1 MFAFTFLQ
9 FPIKPIQCQALPLAK
24 TYSLTKMVDM
34 KITIWKGCD
43 PTVAAAIK
51 IFLERGSPYSIASR
65 RYPILRLVQEVID
78 PAVAAYINSL
88 PLSHKDFISGVGMGF
103 SELLKKVGFN
113 VVAQAQK
120 LLLRNFILT
129 LDRQT
134 SLDKCLIAT
143 IESLIELVSECA
155 SKRPKKSSPAKGL
168 TINSQRKLGFCEFC
182 GNQTEYSHFISE
194 ISEYA
199 ASDIEFTDHEK
210 LVLSHRYCSSHRPK
224 LTDGQWN
231 PKYRQGKRSSEQFN
245 KELIRLRRQ
254 CAKPNKAN
262 ANSGD
267 RLIDNYFFHWILA
280 QTLTPAD
287 IGELRNIA
295 QRMAE
300 SKFSDTKKRIIILK
314 HPCFNQSE
322 IALLLTNQYH
332 IPMTRQAVSKALAC
346 VRNEFH
352 IQMNDFQL

>member
-1 MFAFTFLQ
+1 
-9 FPIKPIQCQALPLAK
+9 
-24 TYSLTKMVDM
+24 M
-34 KITIWKGCD
+34 KITTWEGCD
-43 PTVAAAIK
+43 PTIATAIK
-51 IFLERGSPYSIASR
+51 IFIERGSPYSIASR
-65 RYPILRLVQEVID
+65 RYPILRLVQEVIA

-88 PLSHKDFISGVGMGF
+88 PLSHKDYISGADIGF
-103 SELLKKVGFN
+103 SELIKKVGFN

-129 LDRQT
+129 LARQT

-155 SKRPKKSSPAKGL
+155 SKRPKKSPPAKGL
-168 TINSQRKLGFCEFC
+168 TINSQRKLGFCEYC
-182 GNQTEYSHFISE
+182 GNQTEFSDFISE

-199 ASDIEFTDHEK
+199 ANDNELPDHEK
-210 LVLSHRYCSSHRPK
+210 LVLSHRYCSNHRPR
-224 LTDGQWN
+224 LTNGRWN
-231 PKYRQGKRSSEQFN
+231 PKYRQGKRSFEQFN

-267 RLIDNYFFHWILA
+267 RLIDDYFFHWILA

-295 QRMAE
+295 QRMAD
-300 SKFSDTKKRIIILK
+300 SKFSDTKKRILILINQG
-314 HPCFNQSE
+314 FNQSE
-322 IALLLTNQYH
+322 VAQILTENYH
-332 IPMTRQAVSKALAC
+332 FSMTRQAVSKALAS
-346 VRNEFH
+346 VRKEFH
-352 IQMNDFQL
+352 INNDT

>member
-1 MFAFTFLQ
+1 MF
-9 FPIKPIQCQALPLAK
+9 
-24 TYSLTKMVDM
+24 V
-34 KITIWKGCD
+34 
-43 PTVAAAIK
+43 
-51 IFLERGSPYSIASR
+51 ERGSPYSIASR

-88 PLSHKDFISGVGMGF
+88 PLSHKDYISGADIGF
-103 SELLKKVGFN
+103 SELIKKMGFN
-113 VVAQAQK
+113 VVARAQR

-155 SKRPKKSSPAKGL
+155 SKRPKKSSPAKGV

-182 GNQTEYSHFISE
+182 GNQTEYSQFISE

-199 ASDIEFTDHEK
+199 ANDIEFPDHEK
-210 LVLSHRYCSSHRPK
+210 LVLSHQYCSNHRPR

-231 PKYRQGKRSSEQFN
+231 PKYRQGKRSYEHFN

-262 ANSGD
+262 ASSGD
-267 RLIDNYFFHWILA
+267 RLIDDYFFHWI
-280 QTLTPAD
+280 QSKTLTSAD

-295 QRMAE
+295 QRMTE
-300 SKFSDTKKRIIILK
+300 SKFSDTKKVILMLI
-314 HPCFNQSE
+314 HQGFNQSE
-322 IALLLTNQYH
+322 VAQILTKTYH
-332 IPMTRQAVSKALAC
+332 LPMTRQAVSKALATL
-346 VRNEFH
+346 RNEFY
-352 IQMNDFQL
+352 IKREY

>member
-1 MFAFTFLQ
+1 
-9 FPIKPIQCQALPLAK
+9 
-24 TYSLTKMVDM
+24 MVDM
-34 KITIWKGCD
+34 KITTWEGCNL
-43 PTVAAAIK
+43 TVAAAIK
-51 IFLERGSPYSIASR
+51 VFVERSSPYSIASR

-78 PAVAAYINSL
+78 PAVADFINSL
-88 PLSHKDFISGVGMGF
+88 PLSHKDYISGADIGF
-103 SELLKKVGFN
+103 SELTKKVGFN
-113 VVAQAQK
+113 VVAQAQR

-143 IESLIELVSECA
+143 IESLIELLSECA
-155 SKRPKKSSPAKGL
+155 SKQPKKSSPAKGL

-194 ISEYA
+194 ISEYT

-210 LVLSHRYCSSHRPK
+210 LVLSHRYCSCHRPK

-231 PKYRQGKRSSEQFN
+231 PKYRQGKRSFEQFN

-267 RLIDNYFFHWILA
+267 RLIDDYFFHWILT

-287 IGELRNIA
+287 VGELRNIA
-295 QRMAE
+295 QRMAD
-300 SKFSDTKKRIIILK
+300 SKLSDTKKRILILINQG
-314 HPCFNQSE
+314 FNQSE
-322 IALLLTNQYH
+322 VAQILTENYH
-332 IPMTRQAVSKALAC
+332 FSMTRQAVSKALAS
-346 VRNEFH
+346 VRKEFH
-352 IQMNDFQL
+352 INNDA

>member
-1 MFAFTFLQ
+1 
-9 FPIKPIQCQALPLAK
+9 
-24 TYSLTKMVDM
+24 M
-34 KITIWKGCD
+34 KITIWEGCD
-43 PTVAAAIK
+43 LTVEAAIK
-51 IFLERGSPYSIASR
+51 LFVERSSPYSIFSR
-65 RYPILRLVQEVID
+65 RYPILRLIQEVID
-78 PAVAAYINSL
+78 PAVAAYVNSL
-88 PLSHKDFISGVGMGF
+88 PPSHKDYISGANLGF
-103 SELLKKVGFN
+103 SEVLKKVGLN
-113 VVAQAQK
+113 VVVQAQR
-120 LLLRNFILT
+120 LLLRNFVLT
-129 LDRQT
+129 LDQQT
-134 SLDKCLIAT
+134 SLDKCFTAT

-155 SKRPKKSSPAKGL
+155 SKRPKKSSPAKGV

-182 GNQTEYSHFISE
+182 GKLTEFSNLISE
-194 ISEYA
+194 ISEFIA
-199 ASDIEFTDHEK
+199 NDNEFPDHEK
-210 LVLSHRYCSSHRPK
+210 QVLSHRYCSDHRPR
-224 LTDGQWN
+224 LTNGLWN
-231 PKYRQGKRSSEQFN
+231 PKYRQAKRSLEQFN

-267 RLIDNYFFHWILA
+267 RLIDDYFFHWILA

-314 HPCFNQSE
+314 YQGFNQSE
-322 IALLLTNQYH
+322 IALLLTSQYH

-352 IQMNDFQL
+352 IQMNNFQH

>member
-1 MFAFTFLQ
+1 
-9 FPIKPIQCQALPLAK
+9 
-24 TYSLTKMVDM
+24 M
-34 KITIWKGCD
+34 KITTWEGCD

-51 IFLERGSPYSIASR
+51 MFVERGSPYSIASR

-88 PLSHKDFISGVGMGF
+88 PLSHKDYISGADIGF
-103 SELLKKVGFN
+103 SELIKKMGFN
-113 VVAQAQK
+113 VVARAQR

-155 SKRPKKSSPAKGL
+155 SKRPKKSSPAKGV

-182 GNQTEYSHFISE
+182 GNQTEYAQFISE

-199 ASDIEFTDHEK
+199 ANDIEFPDHEK
-210 LVLSHRYCSSHRPK
+210 LVLSHQYCSNHRPR

-231 PKYRQGKRSSEQFN
+231 PKYRQGKRSIEQFN
-245 KELIRLRRQ
+245 QELLRLRRQ
-254 CAKPNKAN
+254 CAKPSKAN
-262 ANSGD
+262 ANSGNKLVD
-267 RLIDNYFFHWILA
+267 YYFLEWIPG
-280 QTLTPAD
+280 QNLTPAD

-295 QRMAE
+295 RFMTD
-300 SKFSDTKKRIIILK
+300 SKLSDTKKIILALK
-314 HPCFNQSE
+314 NQGFNQSE
-322 IALLLTNQYH
+322 IGKILELNYRL
-332 IPMTRQAVSKALAC
+332 PMTRQAVSKALNS
-346 VRNEFH
+346 VREEFY
-352 IQMNDFQL
+352 I